1 MQNFLLYMTLFCA
14 CISTHA
20 SSYEE
25 LLENNK
31 LVTIA
36 NEMDGISTGF
46 IVLRSSNMDH
56 ITNQDL
62 KNYPHGLSTI
72 KSKIMTICWVV

>member
-1 MQNFLLYMTLFCA
+1 MPVFQLIPLHMKA
-14 CISTHA
+14 P
-20 SSYEE
+20 
-25 LLENNK
+25 ENNK

-62 KNYPHGLSTI
+62 KITLMDYLQSNQRL
-72 KSKIMTICWVV
+72 